1 VNVPLTIV
9 ALTLLGAFA
18 LAIRA
23 RRGISMNLEQWSV
36 GGRGFSALLVFV
48 LMAGEIYTTFTFLG
62 ASGFAYGYGGAAFY
76 IIVYTTQAFV
86 LSYWLLPAIWRFA
99 NKHKLLT
106 QADFFARKYD
116 SPFIGLLV
124 AGISLT
130 ALLPY
135 LILQMKGLGILVEG
149 TSYGRISSG
158 AAVWIGAIGM
168 AAYVVVSGLH
178 GSAATAIVKDVVVLA
193 VCVFLGI
200 YLPCHYYGSLTGM
213 FRALD
218 AAKPGFLALPA
229 VGKNLTWYLS
239 TIAVCGP
246 GMFMWPHA
254 FSSIYT
260 AKSEDH
266 FRRNAATMPLYALVM
281 LFSMFVGLAAV
292 LQIPELKGGQIDLAL
307 LKLSIKSFDPWF
319 VGVIG
324 AAGLLTALVPGSIM
338 LVSVATLL
346 TRNIYSLVRPRAS
359 DAHLSRVAKIAAL
372 VLTVVS
378 VETALNGVQSIVS
391 LLIMGYGLV
400 SQVLPALLMSL
411 LRNNPINKYG
421 AGAGMIAGLGTV
433 SLPVLT
439 GNSLATLFPSNTWI
453 ADVNPGLIGLILNLA
468 VMFSFSALT
477 RRAAVNVP
485 A

>member
-1 VNVPLTIV
+1 MNAPLIMV
-9 ALTLLGAFA
+9 AATLLGAFA

-23 RRGISMNLEQWSV
+23 RRGIRMNLEQWSV

-62 ASGFAYGYGGAAFY
+62 ASGFAYGYGGAALY

-99 NKHKLLT
+99 NRHKLLT

-135 LILQMKGLGILVEG
+135 LVLQLKGLGILVEG
-149 TSYGRISSG
+149 ASYGQIPSG

-168 AAYVVVSGLH
+168 AAYVAISGVH
-178 GSAATAIVKDVVVLA
+178 GSAATAVVKDALVLS

-200 YLPCHYYGSLTGM
+200 YLPCHYYGSLSGM

-218 AAKPGFLALPA
+218 AARPGFLALPT

-239 TIAVCGP
+239 TIAVCGL
-246 GMFMWPHA
+246 GMFMWPHT

-307 LKLSIKSFDPWF
+307 LRLSIKTFQPWF

-338 LVSVATLL
+338 LVSVATLFA
-346 TRNIYSLVRPRAS
+346 RNIYLLIQPHANDVR
-359 DAHLSRVAKIAAL
+359 LSVVAKLAAL
-372 VLTVVS
+372 VLTIVS
-378 VETALNGVQSIVS
+378 VEVALKGVQSIVA

-400 SQVLPALLMSL
+400 SQVLPALLMSFL
-411 LRNNPINKYG
+411 PNNPINKYG
-421 AGAGMIAGLGTV
+421 AGAGMIVGLGTV
-433 SLPVLT
+433 SFFVLT
-439 GNSLATLFPSNTWI
+439 GNSLAALFPSQMWT
-453 ADVNPGLIGLILNLA
+453 ADLNPGLVALLLNLA
-468 VMFSFSALT
+468 VMFAFSALT
-477 RRAAVNVP
+477 RRVTVNVP

>member
-1 VNVPLTIV
+1 
-9 ALTLLGAFA
+9 
-18 LAIRA
+18 
-23 RRGISMNLEQWSV
+23 
-36 GGRGFSALLVFV
+36 
-48 LMAGEIYTTFTFLG
+48 MAGEIYTTFTFLG
-62 ASGFAYGYGGAAFY
+62 ASGFAYGYGGAALY

-124 AGISLT
+124 AGISLA
-130 ALLPY
+130 ALMPY
-135 LILQMKGLGILVEG
+135 LILQLKGLGILVEG
-149 TSYGRISSG
+149 ASYGRISSG

-178 GSAATAIVKDVVVLA
+178 GSAATAVVKDGLVLT

-200 YLPCHYYGSLTGM
+200 YLPCHYYGSLSGM
-213 FRALD
+213 FHALD
-218 AAKPGFLALPA
+218 SAKPGFLALPS

-239 TIAVCGP
+239 TIVVCGL
-246 GMFMWPHA
+246 GMFMWPHT

-266 FRRNAATMPLYALVM
+266 FRRNAATMPLYALIM

-307 LKLSIKSFDPWF
+307 LKLSIQSFDPWF

-338 LVSVATLL
+338 LVSVATLF
-346 TRNIYSLVRPRAS
+346 TRNIYSLIQPRAD
-359 DAHLSRVAKIAAL
+359 DAHLSLVAKIAAL
-372 VLTVVS
+372 VLTIVS
-378 VETALNGVQSIVS
+378 VEIALNGVQSIVA

-400 SQVLPALLMSL
+400 SQVLPALLMSFW
-411 LRNNPINKYG
+411 RNNPINKYG

-433 SLPVLT
+433 SLLVLT
-439 GNSLATLFPSNTWI
+439 DNSLATFISSPAWV
-453 ADVNPGLIGLILNLA
+453 ADLNPGLVGLLINITL
-468 VMFSFSALT
+468 MFSFSALT